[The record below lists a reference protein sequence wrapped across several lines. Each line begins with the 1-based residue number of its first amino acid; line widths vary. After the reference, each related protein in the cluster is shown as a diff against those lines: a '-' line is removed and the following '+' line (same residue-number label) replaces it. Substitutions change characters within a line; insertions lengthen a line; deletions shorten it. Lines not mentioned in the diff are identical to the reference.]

1 MGRRALT
8 AQERADRQIQ
18 RQEALRTKQTLELA
32 RECALDPNLRVVVDS
47 TLPASY
53 ASQTTTATI
62 GAFESTYSI
71 NSNLMASVLTI
82 RLIWLDPPYA
92 NEDDNPL
99 NPLARERH
107 TASTPYEPPSLPGRS
122 NTQQDVESH
131 DAPLIVELS
140 ALAISGDGPAPSG
153 VAINNPI
160 GFSPAEASTQPPPLT
175 GQHDKYYHGN
185 NNQSFQLDGNA
196 QVSSPEAY
204 HTMRSVTPSPSSPS
218 LFYQDDHAVFEPG
231 SPSHTSDIRGG
242 FTSSTSA
249 PSPSGPGDPV
259 LDGFLRSIYDQST
272 SRGQQGPRSC
282 EIAEPG
288 RTHTLQERT
297 EYIQRYLPPLQSI
310 FAEPGAEIHNPCTS
324 VSRWEKLLSDRP
336 PEPLSFRKTQASLST
351 KSVTITRQ
359 WDVDSIWLGAKS
371 LSAIRPPNR
380 FRLSFFPSHKSNI
393 ATNQI
398 IQPHGLDLAHTRHT
412 SIGSFSTGNVR
423 FNVLVFFPNGSRSP
437 TPASANSLS
446 LDRFRD
452 LYDDIIIPAAYE
464 TLPDHVKQEI
474 PSSYDLIYAK
484 SRAYQE
490 KPGAGRWTANDESR
504 TFRLAY
510 SVPAEFLSQFWASV
524 VQKANSHRMQ
534 TLRGKTIAYYQN
546 PCLLFQAHD
555 LKNVF
560 AQPNLH
566 ESLVLFRDAIL
577 AGLDPEHLDL
587 HSCWLDLGMRDHVS
601 RQHQGQASS
610 QNNQSSQHEPWTLLW
625 KSACCRHLHRR
636 LGGIVPEAPLDAR
649 YYRSSLLRDAGTYY
663 TKARPT
669 KSSNPGHPETRSPG
683 IIRAKAYDCK
693 RELFGVMFSDYK
705 LFSSGFLPLL
715 AFDEGML
722 RDLAGMD
729 QNRQRAFAPKLSR
742 SHIMRAWDANK
753 RHLRAVSSA
762 RWYPNF
768 GIRKEVTFRLDVIL
782 TMFARGAL
790 HPDLSTHTGPMAQEI
805 PLNPSSD
812 TQHYPYWIVPT
823 SAVQSFISTQAAR
836 FILPLDDIFQEVT
849 RKTVEGSPSTSS
861 LDPVRQILAF
871 YTAQLFGRLLIY
883 ALNEEDQ
890 EQHFDNWIWRSAWS
904 VRPRGRSSV
913 SVRRGLGLS
922 APIEST
928 GMLWI
933 PQSHVDW
940 QRGNL
945 SLEVL
950 IHLYMARSPLQARL
964 AHQPNVQV
972 LTVSHVAVK
981 RLFQRWLHDAQLSHD
996 MDCPE
1001 KAKEYADK
1009 AIALAVEETARAY
1022 YQHFLAKLGS
1032 YWDRVRNKV
1041 GHQSLSALS
1050 RLQRA
1055 QDESTADTASILSA
1069 QTIRAIYEE
1078 AWAGYNQATSAGCD
1092 LAEQA
1097 AGGNMS
1103 DELPCWMATRQRL
1116 PPKDSW
1122 SDFVFGVL
1130 FHHPHAQPKW
1140 SQLYFLQLYR
1150 SFRELWGDVSVWAG
1164 QFDKHFGI
1172 RIGHYIRV
1180 MFNTDRSKEVGT
1192 SHGEGTWYHGK
1203 PPFFQIQLWAPYFSP
1218 PQRQKGIPLS
1228 SVYHCLR
1235 YPDGLS
1241 PSITSSVPTA
1251 RDFQALDE
1259 LIREHWIEIVDD
1271 VDVLCSASHSYIRR
1285 HCRSALLYVRFLSG
1299 PTWGQD
1305 GGVSFM
1311 QPWSI
1316 KPQDI
1321 QDCVEEDVFRV
1332 PVVQKSIPKHM
1343 LESIASQPT
1352 FFLPTR
1358 DNVLGLLETI
1368 ESLPGH
1374 SASFI
1379 ARLSWTKCRMDNGGD
1394 QYDLRSHL
1402 GVKKQVAEPSDRRQM
1417 LLEQFLRQTEPPE
1430 TEATSENILDVVDVQ
1445 EGNEYEVMREGE
1457 VTDEDGGRS
1466 HGDENIFSEDSECG

>member
-62 GAFESTYSI
+62 
-71 NSNLMASVLTI
+71 
-82 RLIWLDPPYA
+82 DPPYA

-131 DAPLIVELS
+131 DAPLIAELS

-153 VAINNPI
+153 VAIYNPI

-175 GQHDKYYHGN
+175 GQHDKYYHGY

-231 SPSHTSDIRGG
+231 SASHTSDIRGG
-242 FTSSTSA
+242 FTSSSTSA
-249 PSPSGPGDPV
+249 PSPSGPCDPV
-259 LDGFLRSIYDQST
+259 LDGFLRSIYEQGTAGCADFLRAQS
-272 SRGQQGPRSC
+272 SVYDKVFRSFFARECECPRSC

-288 RTHTLQERT
+288 RTHTLQEGT
-297 EYIQRYLPPLQSI
+297 EYIQRYLPPLQST

-324 VSRWEKLLSDRP
+324 VSRWEKFLSDRP
-336 PEPLSFRKTQASLST
+336 PEPLSFRKTQASLSS

-380 FRLSFFPSHKSNI
+380 
-393 ATNQI
+393 
-398 IQPHGLDLAHTRHT
+398 
-412 SIGSFSTGNVR
+412 
-423 FNVLVFFPNGSRSP
+423 VLVFFPNGSRSP

-452 LYDDIIIPAAYE
+452 WYDDIIIPAAYE

-490 KPGAGRWTANDESR
+490 KPGAGRWTADDESR
-504 TFRLAY
+504 PFRLAY

-601 RQHQGQASS
+601 REHQGQASS
-610 QNNQSSQHEPWTLLW
+610 QNDQSSQHEPWTLLW

-649 YYRSSLLRDAGTYY
+649 YYRSSLPRDAGTYY

-849 RKTVEGSPSTSS
+849 RKTVEGGPSTSS

-890 EQHFDNWIWRSAWS
+890 EQHFDNWIWRSAWL
-904 VRPRGRSSV
+904 VRPRGRSS
-913 SVRRGLGLS
+913 S
-922 APIEST
+922 A
-928 GMLWI
+928 
-933 PQSHVDW
+933 
-940 QRGNL
+940 
-945 SLEVL
+945 
-950 IHLYMARSPLQARL
+950 
-964 AHQPNVQV
+964 
-972 LTVSHVAVK
+972 
-981 RLFQRWLHDAQLSHD
+981 
-996 MDCPE
+996 C
-1001 KAKEYADK
+1001 
-1009 AIALAVEETARAY
+1009 
-1022 YQHFLAKLGS
+1022 
-1032 YWDRVRNKV
+1032 
-1041 GHQSLSALS
+1041 
-1050 RLQRA
+1050 
-1055 QDESTADTASILSA
+1055 
-1069 QTIRAIYEE
+1069 
-1078 AWAGYNQATSAGCD
+1078 
-1092 LAEQA
+1092 
-1097 AGGNMS
+1097 GG
-1103 DELPCWMATRQRL
+1103 
-1116 PPKDSW
+1116 
-1122 SDFVFGVL
+1122 
-1130 FHHPHAQPKW
+1130 
-1140 SQLYFLQLYR
+1140 
-1150 SFRELWGDVSVWAG
+1150 VWA
-1164 QFDKHFGI
+1164 
-1172 RIGHYIRV
+1172 
-1180 MFNTDRSKEVGT
+1180 
-1192 SHGEGTWYHGK
+1192 
-1203 PPFFQIQLWAPYFSP
+1203 
-1218 PQRQKGIPLS
+1218 
-1228 SVYHCLR
+1228 
-1235 YPDGLS
+1235 
-1241 PSITSSVPTA
+1241 
-1251 RDFQALDE
+1251 
-1259 LIREHWIEIVDD
+1259 
-1271 VDVLCSASHSYIRR
+1271 
-1285 HCRSALLYVRFLSG
+1285 
-1299 PTWGQD
+1299 
-1305 GGVSFM
+1305 
-1311 QPWSI
+1311 
-1316 KPQDI
+1316 
-1321 QDCVEEDVFRV
+1321 
-1332 PVVQKSIPKHM
+1332 
-1343 LESIASQPT
+1343 
-1352 FFLPTR
+1352 
-1358 DNVLGLLETI
+1358 
-1368 ESLPGH
+1368 
-1374 SASFI
+1374 
-1379 ARLSWTKCRMDNGGD
+1379 
-1394 QYDLRSHL
+1394 
-1402 GVKKQVAEPSDRRQM
+1402 
-1417 LLEQFLRQTEPPE
+1417 
-1430 TEATSENILDVVDVQ
+1430 
-1445 EGNEYEVMREGE
+1445 
-1457 VTDEDGGRS
+1457 
-1466 HGDENIFSEDSECG
+1466 